1 MKLPLSKF
9 VWFDGKFVSVDK
21 AKVPV
26 TTHAIHYGTSVFE
39 GIRAYWN
46 SNNLYMFRLDEHI
59 KRFRNSGKFYSM
71 SLNFSDEQ
79 IKKALIGLCKKNKM
93 KKSCY
98 LRLFYFIGQYGINL
112 HVTKKAPT
120 HVAIFMFPFGDL
132 FSKNGITAGV
142 TSWRKFSDASTPTQ
156 AKMGGNYLN
165 SIIATNEA
173 KKKGFDEAILL
184 DLSGNVSEAPGEN
197 IFIVK
202 NEELITPPISSS
214 ALKGITRDTIIK
226 IAKDLR
232 CKASIKNIKKN
243 QLYSADEIFLCGT
256 AAEITPIIKIDRK
269 KVANGKVGRIT
280 KEFMDKYTEIVMNK
294 NKKYSRWLTEVY

>member
-1 MKLPLSKF
+1 VKLPLSKF

-79 IKKALIGLCKKNKM
+79 IKKALISLCKKNKM

-120 HVAIFMFPFGDL
+120 HVAIFMFPFGNL
-132 FSKNGITAGV
+132 FRKTGITAGV

-214 ALKGITRDTIIK
+214 ALKGITRDAIIK

-232 CKASIKNIKKN
+232 YKASIKNIKKN

>member
-1 MKLPLSKF
+1 VKLPLSKF

-46 SNNLYMFRLDEHI
+46 SKNLYMFRLDEHI

-79 IKKALIGLCKKNKM
+79 IKKALISLCKKNKM

-165 SIIATNEA
+165 SIIATQEA

-202 NEELITPPISSS
+202 NKELITPPISSS
-214 ALKGITRDTIIK
+214 ALKGITRDAIIK
-226 IAKDLR
+226 IAKDLGY
-232 CKASIKNIKKN
+232 KASIKNIKKN

-269 KVANGKVGRIT
+269 KVANGKAGRIT